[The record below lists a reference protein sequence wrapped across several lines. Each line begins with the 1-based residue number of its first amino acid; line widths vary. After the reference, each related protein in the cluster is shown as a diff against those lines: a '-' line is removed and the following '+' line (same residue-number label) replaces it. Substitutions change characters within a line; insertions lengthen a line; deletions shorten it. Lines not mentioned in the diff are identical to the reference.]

1 MAPVELPVEK
11 WNGKIREVKLGGS
24 GGRKGITVGGD
35 NTLPFLLFEGTPP
48 HRPAVAVE
56 VQDTP
61 PKAWADALVS
71 AYGDA
76 LKDPGEWAKKA
87 ASFGADIIYL
97 RLKSAH
103 PEEGNT
109 GAEQAKKSV
118 AKVLGA
124 TDLPVMVVG
133 PEVPEKD
140 NEVLVA
146 ASEVGKG
153 QRLALGNCVEKN
165 HRTIAAT
172 CIADGH
178 VAIAKTPIEINLAK
192 QLNIL
197 LCDVGVPAD
206 SIIMDPTTGAL
217 GYVLEYTYSVM
228 ERLRLAALMGDAMT
242 CMPIFCDVGE
252 ESWRQKESKATSGV
266 PAAWGDPVERA
277 INWEIVTAT
286 ALLHAGANI
295 VNLKHPKSIEAVK
308 NAIAQLCPASK

>member
-11 WNGKIREVKLGGS
+11 FTGKVREVKLGGG
-24 GGRKGITVGGD
+24 GGRKSVALGGD
-35 NTLPFLLFEGTPP
+35 STLPFLTFEGTRP
-48 HRPAVAVE
+48 HRPAIAVE
-56 VQDTP
+56 VQDSP
-61 PKAWADALVS
+61 PGAWPQALVS

-76 LKDPGEWAKKA
+76 LKDPGAWAKKA

-118 AKVLGA
+118 AKVLEA
-124 TDLPVMVVG
+124 TDLPVMVIG
-133 PEVPEKD
+133 PDVPEKD

-146 ASEVGKG
+146 ASQVGRG

-178 VAIAKTPIEINLAK
+178 VAIAKTPIDLNLAK

-197 LCDVGVPAD
+197 LCDMSVPAD
-206 SIIMDPTTGAL
+206 AIIIDPTTGAL
-217 GYVLEYTYSVM
+217 GYGLEYTYSVM
-228 ERLRLAALMGDAMT
+228 ERLRVAALMGDGMT
-242 CMPIFCDVGE
+242 AMPILCDVGE
-252 ESWRQKESKATSGV
+252 ESWRQKESKATTGV
-266 PAAWGDPVERA
+266 PPTWGDPAQRA
-277 INWEIVTAT
+277 INWESVTAVS
-286 ALLHAGANI
+286 LLHAGANI
-295 VNLKHPKSIEAVK
+295 INLRHPKVIELLKNSI
-308 NAIAQLCPASK
+308 NQLFPT